1 MFPVSYQQISETV
14 SNGSM
19 LLDAR
24 GVHPVSGAEE
34 NVVKLLLVASCGT
47 NRPINF
53 FFIIQKEQQKIRKKK
68 EEWGSQCQRVGS
80 RCRMHGLQIWGGYR
94 RIGIDFFCK
103 QEQVESLLGSS
114 HGRAFRAFC
123 KTEIV

>member
-1 MFPVSYQQISETV
+1 
-14 SNGSM
+14 M

-53 FFIIQKEQQKIRKKK
+53 FFIIQKEQQKIRKRKK
-68 EEWGSQCQRVGS
+68 NGDRSVKELEAG
-80 RCRMHGLQIWGGYR
+80 CRMHGLQIWGGYR

>member
-1 MFPVSYQQISETV
+1 
-14 SNGSM
+14 M

-53 FFIIQKEQQKIRKKK
+53 FFIIQKEQQKIRKRKK
-68 EEWGSQCQRVGS
+68 NGDRSVKELEAG
-80 RCRMHGLQIWGGYR
+80 CRMHGLQIWGGYR
-94 RIGIDFFCK
+94 RIGIDFF
-103 QEQVESLLGSS
+103 L
-114 HGRAFRAFC
+114 
-123 KTEIV
+123 